1 MEERRRGRARA
12 DVCPG
17 QRQGTRGG
25 AVSRSVFWQPTCV
38 CVTRIGMLL
47 QKQRNQHRLP
57 LIQKARAS
65 LPASF
70 VSAEAALTARRKQP
84 SDGERV

>member
-1 MEERRRGRARA
+1 
-12 DVCPG
+12 
-17 QRQGTRGG
+17 
-25 AVSRSVFWQPTCV
+25 
-38 CVTRIGMLL
+38 MLL
-47 QKQRNQHRLP
+47 QKQRNQLQLP

-84 SDGERV
+84 SDGRVENVYKHSVGRTERF